1 MAGSPRD
8 RAAQGREALRAG
20 EPDGAR
26 SAFEEALTAGASGAA
41 LEGMSAASYVLL
53 EFPRSIQ
60 EMERAHAAFRSE
72 QDGPGA
78 VRTARTLGYLHGTTS
93 GDWAIAGG
101 WIARAKTLLVD
112 QPDSSERGWVALTE
126 GMFEETRAIKERH
139 YARALDVGRTT
150 SDAELVFCTLAYLGA
165 SLVHDDR
172 VEEGMLLLDEALAA
186 VAGGEVEDFIIVEEI
201 FCQMFSACERAQDVG
216 RAEQWI
222 RVGEAIAE
230 SRGLPAVSAYCRTHY
245 GGILTAA
252 GRWPEA
258 DIALTEAVRLWALG
272 RRTLKAG
279 AVVRLA
285 DLRVKQGRLE
295 EAAQL
300 LEGMSDDPGASLP
313 LASLQFARGERAVA
327 RETLE
332 RALQHTDPSSSG
344 VVPLFALLIDIHLA
358 GRDLTAAETAV
369 DALVGCAEGHPSP
382 YAAAVLALARG
393 RIALAAGT
401 GDPRGWLRDALAG
414 FANAQ
419 LPLEAALCRLDL
431 ARAFGQESPEVAVAE
446 ARIALL
452 EFERLAA
459 ARQVDATHSL
469 LRGLGARV
477 SPARS
482 GDSTLTRREH
492 DVLTLL
498 GEGLSNPEIA
508 ERLFISRKTVEH
520 HVGNV
525 LNKLGLRNRA
535 EAAAYAVRAG
545 TTGADV
551 GRATK

>member
-1 MAGSPRD
+1 MVDSPRD
-8 RAAQGREALRAG
+8 SVARGREALRTGDAV
-20 EPDGAR
+20 GAR
-26 SAFEEALTAGASGAA
+26 SVLEVALAEGASGPA
-41 LEGMSAASYVLL
+41 LEGLSAASYVLL
-53 EFPRSIQ
+53 EFPRSID
-60 EMERAHAAFRSE
+60 EMERAHAAYRSE
-72 QDGPGA
+72 GDGPGA
-78 VRTARTLGYLHGTTS
+78 VRTARTLGYLHGTTT
-93 GDWAIAGG
+93 GDWAISGG

-112 QPDSSERGWVALTE
+112 QPDSSEPGWVALTE
-126 GMFEETRAIKERH
+126 GMFERARAIKEQH
-139 YARALDVGRTT
+139 YARALDIGRRR

-172 VEEGMLLLDEALAA
+172 VEQGMVLLDEALAA
-186 VAGGEVEDFIIVEEI
+186 VAGGEVEDFIVVEEI

-222 RVGEAIAE
+222 RVGEAFAE
-230 SRGLPAVSAYCRTHY
+230 RRRMPTVSAYCRTHY

-258 DIALTEAVRLWALG
+258 EDALTEAVRLWALG

-279 AVVRLA
+279 ALVRLA
-285 DLRVKQGRLE
+285 GLRVKQGRLE
-295 EAAQL
+295 EAERL
-300 LEGMSDDPGASLP
+300 LDGMSNDPEATLP
-313 LASLQFARGERAVA
+313 LASLQFARKQTAIA

-332 RALQHTDPSSSG
+332 RALQRADPSSSS
-344 VVPLFALLIDIHLA
+344 VVPFLALLIDIHLA
-358 GRDLTAAETAV
+358 GGDVAAAQTAV
-369 DALVGCAEGHPSP
+369 DALEACAEGHPSL

-401 GDPRGWLRDALAG
+401 GDPREWLRNALEG
-414 FANAQ
+414 FTTAQ

-431 ARAFGQESPEVAVAE
+431 ARAFREESPQVAVAE

-452 EFERLAA
+452 EFERLTA
-459 ARQVDATHSL
+459 ARQVDAAQSL
-469 LRGLGARV
+469 LRRLGARV

-482 GDSTLTRREH
+482 GGGTLTRRES

-498 GEGLSNPEIA
+498 GEGFSNREIA

-525 LNKLGLRNRA
+525 LVKLGLRNRS
-535 EAAAYAVRAG
+535 EATAYAVRAG
-545 TTGADV
+545 VPGEDA
-551 GRATK
+551 GRARK

>member
-8 RAAQGREALRAG
+8 KVTQGREALRTGDAV
-20 EPDGAR
+20 GAR
-26 SAFEEALTAGASGAA
+26 SAFEDALTAGASGTA
-41 LEGMSAASYVLL
+41 LEGMSAASYVLM
-53 EFPRSIQ
+53 EFPRSID
-60 EMERAHAAFRSE
+60 EMERAHAAYRSE
-72 QDGPGA
+72 GDGPGA
-78 VRTARTLGYLHGTTS
+78 VRTARTLGYLHGSTS

-112 QPDSSERGWVALTE
+112 QPDSSERGWVAVTE

-139 YARALDVGRTT
+139 YALALDVGRTT
-150 SDAELVFCTLAYLGA
+150 GDADLVFCTLAYLGA

-186 VAGGEVEDFIIVEEI
+186 VAGGEVEDFIVVEEI

-222 RVGEAIAE
+222 RVGEAITE
-230 SRGLPAVSAYCRTHY
+230 RRRLPAVSAYCRTHY

-258 DIALTEAVRLWALG
+258 DDALTEAVRLWALG

-279 AVVRLA
+279 ALVRLA

-295 EAAQL
+295 EAERL
-300 LEGMSDDPGASLP
+300 LDGITDHDEATLP
-313 LASLQFARGERAVA
+313 LASLQFARGETAVA
-327 RETLE
+327 RETLDRVLQ
-332 RALQHTDPSSSG
+332 RADPSSSS
-344 VVPLFALLIDIHLA
+344 VVPLLALLIDIQLA
-358 GRDLTAAETAV
+358 DGELGAAETTV
-369 DALVGCAEGHPSP
+369 DALMSCTEGHPSA

-393 RIALAAGT
+393 RIGLATGA
-401 GDPRGWLRDALAG
+401 GDPRGWLRDALVG

-459 ARQVDATHSL
+459 ARQVDATQSL

-477 SPARS
+477 NPARS
-482 GDSTLTRREH
+482 GGSDLTRRET

-525 LNKLGLRNRA
+525 LDKLGLRNRS
-535 EAAAYAVRAG
+535 EAAAYSVRAG
-545 TTGADV
+545 LTVDDV
-551 GRATK
+551 GRAKK